1 MMKIQHLK
9 LSQLEQNTGQIEG
22 LPANPRQWTQSDI
35 DRLAAS
41 LLETPELFEARP
53 IVVFPLGDKF
63 IILAGNLRYSA
74 SKKNKASSVP
84 CIVLPADMPVVKLGH
99 IVLKDNGEFGSWNIG
114 LLAQDWADLPL
125 ASWGVEVPKMEDFG
139 DKNKE
144 LQVGDFSEN
153 ITLKLK
159 YNEPYASLVLARL
172 GENKKA
178 TLLRALDYGN

>member
-1 MMKIQHLK
+1 MKQAK
-9 LSQLEQNTGQIEG
+9 LSLNKLEQNTGQIPG
-22 LPANPRQWTQSDI
+22 LPANPREWTQTDI

-41 LLETPELFEARP
+41 LLETPELFDARP
-53 IVVFPLGDKF
+53 IVVFPLGDKY

-74 SKKNKASSVP
+74 SKKNKAKTVP
-84 CIVLPADMPVVKLGH
+84 CIILPEDMPVSKLGQ
-99 IVLKDNGEFGSWNIG
+99 IVLKDNGEFGSWNVG

-178 TLLRALDYGN
+178 TLLRALNYGN